1 MIKQIG
7 TEKDTAPFGPKIK
20 AQKKNAFSRNTDTKA
35 LCIIH
40 VLYNLHPKLTC
51 ISCISYT

>member
-51 ISCISYT
+51 IS